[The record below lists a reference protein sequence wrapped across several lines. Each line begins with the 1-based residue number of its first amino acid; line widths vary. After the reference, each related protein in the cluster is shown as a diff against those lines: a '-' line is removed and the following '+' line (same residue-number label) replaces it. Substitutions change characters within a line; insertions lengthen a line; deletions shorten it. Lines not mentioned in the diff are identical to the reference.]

1 MKGIVSIFY
10 LNVVWKVIQKDLILE
25 WRQKAFVISL
35 IVLALLLLLISS
47 MALEGVPFNERGA
60 GFLWVILLSFSSIS
74 GYQLLNKELNNG
86 SWRGLFIAPIDSSAI
101 FYGKWLSQLLILFV
115 VELIIVPMY
124 FLLFNL
130 QVTSLPLLLLTLVL
144 GTIGFSVVT
153 TFMTSLA
160 LKSSMGAIMLPVLQL
175 PILIPLFLAAISMT
189 EMAFYGMNGW
199 PLNWIG
205 MLIIYNL
212 VFILLPWILF
222 PILTEVES

>member
-1 MKGIVSIFY
+1 MKGIVSMFY

-47 MALEGVPFNERGA
+47 MALEGVDYNDKGA

-74 GYQLLNKELNNG
+74 GYQLLNKELTNG

-189 EMAFYGMNGW
+189 EMAVYGMNGW

>member
-1 MKGIVSIFY
+1 MKGIVSMFY

-74 GYQLLNKELNNG
+74 GYQLLNKELKNG

-189 EMAFYGMNGW
+189 EMAVYGMNGW

-212 VFILLPWILF
+212 VFILVPWILF